1 MIYKVKGGTEL
12 AHELANPPVFD
23 YFYDIKTLATSP
35 SVDKVLSELQRFCDT
50 PTQIIQKSRLTQ
62 NRHGL
67 AFLMSSSMSS
77 TSSSISV
84 SKKSKISADGQKSS
98 AELFSFKNQNG
109 DDIYGFLY
117 RPDNFD
123 PTKTYPTICY
133 VYGGPSVQVV
143 RNTFELPRTKRKKFK
158 KRKKIFVYYFF
169 FNFRPI

>member
-1 MIYKVKGGTEL
+1 MDL
-12 AHELANPPVFD
+12 NLD
-23 YFYDIKTLATSP
+23 
-35 SVDKVLSELQRFCDT
+35 LSLHVRRIMRWFR
-50 PTQIIQKSRLTQ
+50 PRKWPYLRLTQ

-84 SKKSKISADGQKSS
+84 SKKSKISADGQKST

-117 RPDNFD
+117 RPENFD

-143 RNTFELPRTKRKKFK
+143 RNTFELPRTKRKQFETFHFMFWWNLCKQFTLGFCNVNFSTS
-158 KRKKIFVYYFF
+158 FVGCFAMK
-169 FNFRPI
+169 PWK

>member
-1 MIYKVKGGTEL
+1 
-12 AHELANPPVFD
+12 
-23 YFYDIKTLATSP
+23 
-35 SVDKVLSELQRFCDT
+35 
-50 PTQIIQKSRLTQ
+50 
-62 NRHGL
+62 
-67 AFLMSSSMSS
+67 MSS

-158 KRKKIFVYYFF
+158 KCKKIFDESPDFKLPRRISIVTQKTHLCQLLCTKYAVY
-169 FNFRPI
+169 

>member
-1 MIYKVKGGTEL
+1 MDLNLDLRVHVMRIMRRLRPRKWPY
-12 AHELANPPVFD
+12 
-23 YFYDIKTLATSP
+23 
-35 SVDKVLSELQRFCDT
+35 Q
-50 PTQIIQKSRLTQ
+50 RLTQ

-84 SKKSKISADGQKSS
+84 SKKSKISADGQKST

-117 RPDNFD
+117 RPENFD

-143 RNTFELPRTKRKKFK
+143 RNTFELPRTKRKQFETFHFMFWWNLEGVYSSHQGNRFRKPGNYFSWCWKFRLQK
-158 KRKKIFVYYFF
+158 KLTKLYMF
-169 FNFRPI
+169 

>member
-1 MIYKVKGGTEL
+1 
-12 AHELANPPVFD
+12 
-23 YFYDIKTLATSP
+23 
-35 SVDKVLSELQRFCDT
+35 
-50 PTQIIQKSRLTQ
+50 
-62 NRHGL
+62 
-67 AFLMSSSMSS
+67 MSSSMSS

-84 SKKSKISADGQKSS
+84 SKKSKISADGQKCHGGPT

-143 RNTFELPRTKRKKFK
+143 RNTFELPRTKRKKVREF
-158 KRKKIFVYYFF
+158 
-169 FNFRPI
+169 

>member
-1 MIYKVKGGTEL
+1 MSREPLCVSR
-12 AHELANPPVFD
+12 P
-23 YFYDIKTLATSP
+23 
-35 SVDKVLSELQRFCDT
+35 R
-50 PTQIIQKSRLTQ
+50 KSSYQRLTQ

-84 SKKSKISADGQKSS
+84 SKKSKISAEGQKST

-117 RPDNFD
+117 RPENFD

-143 RNTFELPRTKRKKFK
+143 RNTFELPRTKRKQF
-158 KRKKIFVYYFF
+158 KIFHFLPFF
-169 FNFRPI
+169 ER